1 MKSMQNGKVP
11 ETIGESNTFEGG
23 MIAKS
28 AIVKMNL
35 KYVSF
40 LTCQNRHVRQT
51 TGNLMRAQHSKIEEI
66 GLT

>member
-11 ETIGESNTFEGG
+11 ETFGESKNVEGH
-23 MIAKS
+23 MVAKS
-28 AIVKMNL
+28 EIDKIHL

-51 TGNLMRAQHSKIEEI
+51 TGNVMRAQLSTIEEI
-66 GLT
+66 GLK